1 MKDSMPGRPPTAK
14 DICAVAV
21 TYHPDPELPERLGQ
35 VLRQVGALVIVD
47 NASGEA
53 SAKMLRALAADP
65 SIMLVWNSDN
75 LGVASALNIGIR
87 RAASLGFTWVLLL
100 DQDTRVDPDMVRTLL
115 AVHAAFPG
123 RDRLAVL
130 GSGYRE
136 VNADGACQGEGPEI
150 AGDPWEE
157 VPSVITSGSLIP
169 LAAHAAVGAFRDE
182 FFIDHVDTE
191 YCLRARTKGYRVIR
205 TRRAVMS
212 HAIGAITR
220 HSVLWM
226 RKWTF
231 NHSPERRY
239 YFVRNDTVMLR
250 ESGRYALGSW
260 ALKSLGR
267 SVRLCKRILLY
278 ERMKA
283 RNIGAVAQG
292 WWHGVRG
299 RMGPRPHRRSHGAG
313 SPG

>member
-14 DICAVAV
+14 DVCAVAV
-21 TYHPDPELPERLGQ
+21 TYHPDTELPARLGR
-35 VLRQVGALVIVD
+35 VLPQVGALVIVD

-53 SAKMLRALAADP
+53 SAEMLRELAADP
-65 SIMLVWNSDN
+65 SITLVSNADN
-75 LGVASALNIGIR
+75 LGVATALNIGIR
-87 RAASLGFTWVLLL
+87 RAAALGFTWVLLL
-100 DQDTRVDPDMVRTLL
+100 DQDTRVDPDMVQTLL
-115 AVHAAFPG
+115 AVHAAFPD
-123 RDRLAVL
+123 RDRLAVI

-136 VNADGACQGEGPEI
+136 VDAGGECRAPDPEI
-150 AGDPWEE
+150 TGDPWEE

-169 LAAHAAVGAFRDE
+169 LKTHAAVGAFRDE

-191 YCLRARTKGYRVIR
+191 YCLRARTRGYRVIR
-205 TRRAVMS
+205 TRQAVMS

-226 RKWTF
+226 HKWTF
-231 NHSPERRY
+231 NHAPERRY

-250 ESGRYALGSW
+250 ESGRYSLGTW

-278 ERMKA
+278 ERMKTH
-283 RNIGAVAQG
+283 NVGAVAQG

-299 RMGPRPHRRSHGAG
+299 RMGPRPRRPTGGAG
-313 SPG
+313 RPG